1 MVMLLC
7 GCKHTVVYLL
17 TAPGVLYVKI
27 AGIYA
32 CCDLLLH
39 HWLMYLPS
47 LKLAA
52 DPASG
57 VDRSE
62 VMVDVGIARATL
74 PITSPTSQGSVCYR
88 AMIVDLDVI
97 IITYPAYI

>member
-1 MVMLLC
+1 V
-7 GCKHTVVYLL
+7 L

-27 AGIYA
+27 AGLYA

-47 LKLAA
+47 PTLAA
-52 DPASG
+52 GPASG

-62 VMVDVGIARATL
+62 VMVDVGIAQATL
-74 PITSPTSQGSVCYR
+74 PITSQTSQGSVYCR
-88 AMIVDLDVI
+88 TVLFNLDHV
-97 IITYPAYI
+97 TKC